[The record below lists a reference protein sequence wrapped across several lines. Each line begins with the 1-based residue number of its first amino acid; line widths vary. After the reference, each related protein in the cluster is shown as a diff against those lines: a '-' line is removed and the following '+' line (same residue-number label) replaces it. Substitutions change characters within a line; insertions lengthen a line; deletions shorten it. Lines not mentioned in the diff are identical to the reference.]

1 MSLSTHPAPTP
12 PGPQKAPLCHQGG
25 FYQPVL
31 VGGLVSAGVKLE
43 AAPGHVTQARHL
55 ITDALTPAQLKQFAK
70 LARALVANLEAS
82 LHAD

>member
-1 MSLSTHPAPTP
+1 M
-12 PGPQKAPLCHQGG
+12 
-25 FYQPVL
+25 
-31 VGGLVSAGVKLE
+31 KLE